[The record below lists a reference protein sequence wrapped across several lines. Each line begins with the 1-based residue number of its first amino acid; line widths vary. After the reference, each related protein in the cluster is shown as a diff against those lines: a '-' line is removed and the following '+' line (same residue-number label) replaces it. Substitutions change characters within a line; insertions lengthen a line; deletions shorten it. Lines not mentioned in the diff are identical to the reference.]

1 MAGGYPEAV
10 ESLIGELKQ
19 LPGVGRR
26 GAERMALA
34 LLDRSAPE
42 LEALGQLIGSLPR
55 TVGRCPRCG
64 ALAEAGSLCGICR
77 DPRRDEGVLCVVENM
92 PQLFAVESSGHFH
105 GRYLVLGGKISPLD
119 SENGEGLNL
128 RGLCDLV
135 EAGNVK
141 EVILALSS
149 DVEGRATAV
158 FLAELLEKYSVKVS
172 RPALGLP
179 AGANLSFADAATI
192 GAALRGRVDV
202 QE

>member
-1 MAGGYPEAV
+1 MASGYPEAV

-34 LLDRSAPE
+34 LLARSAPE
-42 LEALGQLIGSLPR
+42 LEALGKLIGALPR
-55 TVGRCPRCG
+55 TVGRCPKCG
-64 ALAEAGSLCGICR
+64 GLAEAGSECGICG
-77 DPRRDEGVLCVVENM
+77 DPRRDDGVLCVVENM

-135 EAGNVK
+135 ETGNVR

-158 FLAELLEKYSVKVS
+158 FLAELLEKYRVKVS